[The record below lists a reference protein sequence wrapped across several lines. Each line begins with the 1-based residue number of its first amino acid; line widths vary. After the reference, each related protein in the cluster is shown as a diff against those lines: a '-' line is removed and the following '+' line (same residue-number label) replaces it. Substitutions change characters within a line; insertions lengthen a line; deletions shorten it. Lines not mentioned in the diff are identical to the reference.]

1 MSWNVPLLHEIFLPH
16 DIKMI
21 IKIPLSMRRSRD
33 ILVWTGTS
41 KGVFTVRSAYHMLL
55 HCSVADQ
62 AESSSSKVLTRFWQR
77 LWSVQVAPKKKLFI
91 WRACRNILPTQAKLY
106 DKGITSSLTCRWCMD
121 EAETVD
127 HVLWGCEFAQKVWVA
142 SAVHFSAGMDST
154 MSFMEVMDHCFTDL
168 QFSRVEIFFTTAWAL
183 WQARNVLFWEDK
195 VLTVSDVVLR
205 GAESSMNFIE
215 AGNIEDV
222 MQLVP
227 IELGPPKWEPPTG
240 DIFKLNIASQCNGI
254 QRREGLGII
263 IRNHVGLVM
272 ASMSCSFEM
281 LEDKV
286 QSHARM
292 VLKAL
297 QFVKA
302 IGMSRVIVEGCW
314 QDLFRLL
321 RTTGPCLA
329 NSGVLVDEILC

>member
-1 MSWNVPLLHEIFLPH
+1 M
-16 DIKMI
+16 
-21 IKIPLSMRRSRD
+21 
-33 ILVWTGTS
+33 
-41 KGVFTVRSAYHMLL
+41 A
-55 HCSVADQ
+55 
-62 AESSSSKVLTRFWQR
+62 
-77 LWSVQVAPKKKLFI
+77 
-91 WRACRNILPTQAKLY
+91 
-106 DKGITSSLTCRWCMD
+106 
-121 EAETVD
+121 
-127 HVLWGCEFAQKVWVA
+127 
-142 SAVHFSAGMDST
+142 ST
-154 MSFMEVMDHCFTDL
+154 MSFVEVIDHCFTDL
-168 QFSRVEIFFTTAWAL
+168 QFPLVEIFFTTAWAL

-195 VLTVSDVVLR
+195 VVTVSDVVLR
-205 GAESSMNFIE
+205 GAESTMNFIE
-215 AGNIEDV
+215 AGDIEDV
-222 MQLVP
+222 MQP
-227 IELGPPKWEPPTG
+227 TPPEPEPQKWEPPTG
-240 DIFKLNIASQCNGI
+240 DIFKLNIASQCSGT

-321 RTTGPCLA
+321 RTTGPCLK
-329 NSGVLVDEILC
+329 NYGMLVDDIMCLAKDCFVLSFNCTHANCNRAAKALATEALSSLSEQMWLEDFSTVI